1 MTPDS
6 NVVLFCLLNKLL
18 EIWNGIIDINI
29 TFIQWLLKTVKKK
42 KKKSLG
48 TSPVVQWLRLCFHC
62 RGAGLIAGWGT
73 KIPHAT
79 WHSQNI
85 NKWINK

>member
-42 KKKSLG
+42 KKKEFGDFPSGAMVKTLLPLQGRGFDRWLG
-48 TSPVVQWLRLCFHC
+48 
-62 RGAGLIAGWGT
+62 
-73 KIPHAT
+73 
-79 WHSQNI
+79 N
-85 NKWINK
+85 